1 MKISFFLAAGTRA
14 TEDSI
19 LPQAKSSHQGF
30 ADLTDDHIQI
40 VVEEV
45 MRWKRIIQND
55 LESMPMAYVVFWSAI
70 SVGVS
75 TDLTRTLL
83 LVYTTARIGHTIVY
97 SQSLPRARMLFWIV
111 GVTCIVVGAVASVLA
126 ALTD

>member
-1 MKISFFLAAGTRA
+1 
-14 TEDSI
+14 
-19 LPQAKSSHQGF
+19 
-30 ADLTDDHIQI
+30 
-40 VVEEV
+40 

-111 GVTCIVVGAVASVLA
+111 GVACIVVGAVASVLA